1 MPYKK
6 QNLEYIFEDEDII
19 VLSKPAGVLTIPDRY
34 DKNALNLR
42 QILTEKY
49 GQIFVVHRLDR
60 DTSGIMVFA
69 KNAESHRN
77 LSMQFEALT
86 VKKVYHCIVSGSV
99 INDEMEIDIPL
110 MTDPNDRGKTIPS
123 VRGKSS
129 LTIMRIIKRYRSA
142 SLVKCLLITG
152 RHHQIRA
159 HLAAVGHPLLV
170 DPMYGKSES
179 FKLSMIKRRYNLQK
193 NTTEIPLIA
202 RVSMHSKDLGFK
214 HPTTNQDIEFTTE
227 YPKDFEATLQVLDKY
242 SSVS

>member
-1 MPYKK
+1 LRYKK
-6 QNLEYIFEDEDII
+6 QSLEYIFEDDDII

-34 DKNALNLR
+34 DKNAPNLR

-60 DTSGIMVFA
+60 DTSGIMIFA
-69 KNAESHRN
+69 KNAEAHRN

-86 VKKVYHCIVSGSV
+86 VKKVYHCLVSGSV
-99 INDEMEIDIPL
+99 ITDEIEIDIPL
-110 MTDPNDRGKTIPS
+110 MTDPNDRGRTIPS

-129 LTIMRIIKRYRSA
+129 LTIMRVIKRFRSA
-142 SLVKCLLITG
+142 SLVKCLLVTG

-159 HLAAVGHPLLV
+159 HLAAIGHPMLV

-193 NTTEIPLIA
+193 NTEETPLIG
-202 RVSMHSKDLGFK
+202 RVSMHSKEIGFK
-214 HPTTNQDIEFTTE
+214 HPSTNEDVEFSCD
-227 YPKDFEATLQVLDKY
+227 YPKDIEATIQVLDKY
-242 SSVS
+242 SSIS

>member
-1 MPYKK
+1 LPYKK

-49 GQIFVVHRLDR
+49 CQIFVVHRLDR

-142 SLVKCLLITG
+142 SLVKCLLVTG

-214 HPTTNQDIEFTTE
+214 HPRTIEDVEFTTE